1 MNEKEIFDKVQ
12 TIISEQLGVE
22 KSQVTKDANFANDL
36 GADSLDT
43 VELVM
48 AIEEA
53 FDIEIPDETAE
64 KISNLQQAVDFIS
77 QKVTAQFRL
86 EIEKQDISFLMYP
99 IFIYD
104 DNVFY
109 KQKYKSV
116 NKKELIDIVAK
127 KSGMTKTET
136 ESLVTIALETIVESV
151 AK

>member
-1 MNEKEIFDKVQ
+1 
-12 TIISEQLGVE
+12 
-22 KSQVTKDANFANDL
+22 
-36 GADSLDT
+36 
-43 VELVM
+43 
-48 AIEEA
+48 
-53 FDIEIPDETAE
+53 
-64 KISNLQQAVDFIS
+64 
-77 QKVTAQFRL
+77 
-86 EIEKQDISFLMYP
+86 MYP

-151 AK
+151 AKGDRVTLVGFGSFEARERKARYGFVQKIIIHLRFKEISNFIFFL